1 MLAFTR
7 VSRKIDR
14 SEHRCAAIEE
24 WDRARS
30 TWYERNRRGSSSN
43 EDLLARF
50 EGQRL
55 W

>member
-7 VSRKIDR
+7 MSRKIDR

-24 WDRARS
+24 RDRDRS
-30 TWYERNRRGSSSN
+30 TWYERNRRGLNSN